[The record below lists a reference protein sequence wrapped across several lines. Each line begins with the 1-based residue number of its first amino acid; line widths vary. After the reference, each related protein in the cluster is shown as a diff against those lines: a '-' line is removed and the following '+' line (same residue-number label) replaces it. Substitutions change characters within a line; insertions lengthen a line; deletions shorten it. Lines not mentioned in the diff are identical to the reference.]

1 MVNVERAIF
10 EPEFVSAYQH
20 EENRYRTTTKEKVSL
35 GFVDVFDERNND
47 LDLAIEGLVPTGA
60 RLRLGYKMQDLFNSL
75 TDGDHEMKTFL
86 GAELTQPLLKNGG
99 VDATMAKIRITEADS
114 DMEFQTYRLQQI
126 NTLSEAASAYWDLYF
141 SQEKYNIRTA
151 SVQIA
156 EKILEDSKVRVR
168 TGKMAKTEVLEAE
181 AGVFFRK
188 SLEVQA
194 RQDII
199 AAMNALRTL
208 FSSSAADKKIEI
220 KVADRIEIDQLELSL
235 NSSLEKASKL
245 NPEYVASLR
254 KLERE
259 DVRVTFFKNQR
270 WPQLD
275 LKSSYGLNG
284 LDNSVG
290 DANRDNVDG
299 DFPSWS
305 VGFELRIPLGGG
317 QKSRSELTIAKNRK
331 QQALLEAKTVEVTV
345 VNSIDTAIRN
355 VHSTLEQVMHY
366 GSVARLNK
374 LLLAA
379 EIARLKEG
387 KSNSRLVLDKEE
399 NLHRAKEAAIESL
412 VNYKKALLGLE
423 VAEGSLLLNIG
434 IEAKEVDL

>member
-1 MVNVERAIF
+1 
-10 EPEFVSAYQH
+10 
-20 EENRYRTTTKEKVSL
+20 
-35 GFVDVFDERNND
+35 
-47 LDLAIEGLVPTGA
+47 
-60 RLRLGYKMQDLFNSL
+60 
-75 TDGDHEMKTFL
+75 
-86 GAELTQPLLKNGG
+86 
-99 VDATMAKIRITEADS
+99 
-114 DMEFQTYRLQQI
+114 
-126 NTLSEAASAYWDLYF
+126 
-141 SQEKYNIRTA
+141 
-151 SVQIA
+151 
-156 EKILEDSKVRVR
+156 
-168 TGKMAKTEVLEAE
+168 
-181 AGVFFRK
+181 
-188 SLEVQA
+188 
-194 RQDII
+194 
-199 AAMNALRTL
+199 
-208 FSSSAADKKIEI
+208 
-220 KVADRIEIDQLELSL
+220 
-235 NSSLEKASKL
+235 
-245 NPEYVASLR
+245 
-254 KLERE
+254 LERE
-259 DVRVTFFKNQR
+259 DVRVAFFKNQR

-290 DANRDNVDG
+290 DANGDNVEG
-299 DFPSWS
+299 DFPSWM
-305 VGFELRIPLGGG
+305 VGLELRIPLGGG